1 MVLFMGF
8 GCILLHF
15 SLYSGTYSI
24 AFWCEI
30 HCVLVRNT
38 LRFGAYCIAFWCKM
52 HRVLVHIAMRFGAYC
67 DAFCCK
73 MRCNNQQLGT
83 IFLSF
88 RMQILGI
95 FSSKR
100 NAKT

>member
-8 GCILLHF
+8 GYILLHF
-15 SLYSGTYSI
+15 SLYSGTY
-24 AFWCEI
+24 
-30 HCVLVRNT
+30 
-38 LRFGAYCIAFWCKM
+38 CIAFWCLL
-52 HRVLVHIAMRFGAYC
+52 HCVLVQNALRFGAYC

-88 RMQILGI
+88 RMQILGD

-100 NAKT
+100 NAKA

>member
-1 MVLFMGF
+1 MVLFMDF

-15 SLYSGTYSI
+15 SLYFGT
-24 AFWCEI
+24 
-30 HCVLVRNT
+30 
-38 LRFGAYCIAFWCKM
+38 YCIAFWCKIQC
-52 HRVLVHIAMRFGAYC
+52 VLVHIALRFGAYC
-67 DAFCCK
+67 DAFWCK

-88 RMQILGI
+88 RMQILGD

-100 NAKT
+100 NAKA